1 MIVPAIKMTGYSAW
15 LAYLVAILVG
25 FLMIAPTVFVS
36 SALRLGGGYYSML
49 ADLAGPTASGVFAY
63 AYLTQCFS
71 LSLFGSSA
79 AAYLGEIIPALG
91 GHTARIVVG
100 AGLLTFFYVVNM
112 LGVDIMASAQKI
124 MTWLLIAALLIFAI
138 FGLMQRTLPIF
149 DFNDPEFLIDGW
161 TITFENGQIKGG
173 FIGAVLL
180 FLYSC
185 NGYSMTCAYGRDAKN
200 AKKDIPLAMLLS
212 VPTLIVLYVGVA
224 MAATGVMTVEEY
236 GESTTLVFSAQKM
249 FPTWLFFLFIIG
261 GPIMALLSTLN
272 SSFAYN
278 AITIGQSCDDK
289 WLPEKFGEKN
299 SKGSRKWIL
308 TFMYVIGI
316 IPIIFG
322 LSITVI
328 TNMIQLITSA
338 LALLYT
344 YAYIR
349 MPKKYKSVWKKSFI
363 HIPDGLYYVICAL
376 SLFIY
381 IVTIWKSCLSM
392 SPMLA
397 FGNVAVIIILAL
409 LGLWRAKTGDI
420 TIHTSV
426 WTGEESNS
434 ARPEQS

>member
-1 MIVPAIKMTGYSAW
+1 
-15 LAYLVAILVG
+15 
-25 FLMIAPTVFVS
+25 
-36 SALRLGGGYYSML
+36 
-49 ADLAGPTASGVFAY
+49 
-63 AYLTQCFS
+63 
-71 LSLFGSSA
+71 
-79 AAYLGEIIPALG
+79 
-91 GHTARIVVG
+91 
-100 AGLLTFFYVVNM
+100 
-112 LGVDIMASAQKI
+112 
-124 MTWLLIAALLIFAI
+124 
-138 FGLMQRTLPIF
+138 
-149 DFNDPEFLIDGW
+149 
-161 TITFENGQIKGG
+161 
-173 FIGAVLL
+173 
-180 FLYSC
+180 
-185 NGYSMTCAYGRDAKN
+185 
-200 AKKDIPLAMLLS
+200 
-212 VPTLIVLYVGVA
+212 
-224 MAATGVMTVEEY
+224 
-236 GESTTLVFSAQKM
+236 
-249 FPTWLFFLFIIG
+249 
-261 GPIMALLSTLN
+261 MALLSTLN